1 MIQLIG
7 LFAGMVLV
15 GACANTNTGNRS
27 AEPPKI
33 VTVSIVRSFESLLF
47 QQPALGKSIE
57 LDFDKKTTKYDG
69 GTGERMVQGVRLPQS
84 NNDLVLK
91 VTAKRQG
98 SISAPSIFYPEVWV
112 LDSGYQVRKVLPY
125 ENYVFRSGRSGFL
138 EGTFFLKGS
147 FANESYLV
155 VTNREVAESDL
166 RVTQT
171 NETRSTMIAPGFAT
185 WMVHTGTSA
194 PPTKMIAD
202 TEGEV
207 EVMISE
213 YKLLTIGQ

>member
-1 MIQLIG
+1 MIRLVG
-7 LFAGMVLV
+7 LFAGVILV
-15 GACANTNTGNRS
+15 GACSNVNTSNRS
-27 AEPPKI
+27 ADPPKI
-33 VTVSIVRSFESLLF
+33 ATVSVVRSFDSLSF
-47 QQPALGKSIE
+47 QQPVLGKSIQ
-57 LDFDKKTTKYDG
+57 LDFDKKTTKYDS

-91 VTAKRQG
+91 VTTKRQG

-112 LDSGYQVRKVLPY
+112 LDSGYQVRKVLPH

-138 EGTFFLKGS
+138 EGTFFLKGLV
-147 FANESYLV
+147 ANESYLI
-155 VTNREVAESDL
+155 VTNREIAESEL
-166 RVTQT
+166 KVSQT
-171 NETRSTMIAPGFAT
+171 NETNSTMIAPGFAM
-185 WMVHTGTSA
+185 WMVHTGTST

-202 TEGEV
+202 VEGEV